1 MVVFCTL
8 KPKFT
13 FVTYIMRKDSFL
25 KFKNL
30 IKKSQQ
36 ISILAHWSPD
46 GDAMGSCLAL
56 ANFLNAL
63 GKKAT
68 VIVPNSY
75 PEFLHWLPGTKK
87 VVNFET
93 HEKKVVKIL
102 NQSDLIFTL
111 DFNSLKRLEGLGNVV
126 LKAIAPKVMIDHHQQ
141 PDDYA
146 TLYFHDVNA
155 CSTCE
160 LVYDFIVGLGHKKS
174 IDSKIAACLY
184 TGLMTDTGSFKYP
197 SVNSNT
203 HAIVS
208 ELLKTGIKPNE
219 IHSAVYDSFSYN
231 RLRLLGFALSEKL
244 VVLKEYPVAYF
255 LITENEL
262 EKFDYQKGDLEGIVN
277 YPFSIKGIKVCA
289 LFNETNDYI
298 KVSFRSK
305 GKIDV
310 NKFARAYFN
319 GGGHINAAGGKSTDS
334 LSITESKFINTI
346 KELF

>member
-1 MVVFCTL
+1 
-8 KPKFT
+8 
-13 FVTYIMRKDSFL
+13 MRKDSFL

-56 ANFLNAL
+56 ANFLNGL
-63 GKKAT
+63 GKKAV
-68 VIVPNSY
+68 VIVPNAY
-75 PEFLHWLPGTKK
+75 PEFLFWLPGNKQVLNYETNASK
-87 VVNFET
+87 V
-93 HEKKVVKIL
+93 EKQL
-102 NQSDLIFTL
+102 NKSDVIFTL
-111 DFNSLKRLEGLGNVV
+111 DFNSLKRLENLGDVV
-126 LKAIAPKVMIDHHQQ
+126 LKAKAPKVMIDHHQQ

-146 TLYFHDVNA
+146 TYYFHDVKA

-174 IDSKIAACLY
+174 LNANIAACLY

-197 SVNSNT
+197 SVNSKT
-203 HAIVS
+203 HLIIS
-208 ELLKTGIKPNE
+208 ELLKTGIQPSD
-219 IHSAVYDSFSYN
+219 IHSAVYDSYSYN
-231 RLRLLGFALSEKL
+231 RLRLLGYTLSEKL
-244 VVLKEYPVAYF
+244 VVLKDLPVAYF
-255 LITENEL
+255 LITEQEL

-289 LFNETNDYI
+289 LFNETKDYI

-319 GGGHINAAGGKSTDS
+319 GGGHINAAGGRSDENLKN
-334 LSITESKFINTI
+334 TELKFLTAVKN
-346 KELF
+346 LF

>member
-1 MVVFCTL
+1 
-8 KPKFT
+8 
-13 FVTYIMRKDSFL
+13 MRKDSFL
-25 KFKNL
+25 KFRNL
-30 IKKSQQ
+30 IKKSNQ

-56 ANFLNAL
+56 YHFLNSL
-63 GKKAT
+63 GKKT
-68 VIVPNSY
+68 NVIVPNAY
-75 PEFLHWLPGTKK
+75 PDFLFWLPGNKK

-93 HEKKVVKIL
+93 DEHKVVSLL
-102 NQSDLIFTL
+102 NKSDLIFTL
-111 DFNSLKRLEGLGNVV
+111 DFNSLRRLEKLGDFV
-126 LKAIAPKVMIDHHQQ
+126 LNAKAPKLMIDHHQQ
-141 PDDYA
+141 PEDYA
-146 TLYFHDVNA
+146 SYYFHDVKA

-160 LVYDFIVGLGHKKS
+160 LVYDFIVGLGYKKS

-203 HAIVS
+203 HFIVS

-244 VVLKEYPVAYF
+244 VVLKEFPVAYF
-255 LITENEL
+255 LITEKEL

-277 YPFSIKGIKVCA
+277 YPFSIKGVEVCA
-289 LFNETNDYI
+289 LFNETKDYI
-298 KVSFRSK
+298 KVSLRSK
-305 GKIDV
+305 GKLDM
-310 NKFARAYFN
+310 NKYARLYFQ
-319 GGGHINAAGGKSTDS
+319 GGGHINAAGGKSIDS
-334 LSITESKFINTI
+334 LSLTEARFVNTI